1 MRQSHEVR
9 SNANLCHCRRTCQR
23 CGGLGMHGGSAHYP
37 ITIRDFLSTRAC
49 SRNRFRSRLLC
60 EEADPLGVVH
70 VHTVQH
76 PRHIPLPRADSL
88 ASEHNV
94 ITCFV
99 TNSSCRC
106 SKHSIPC
113 YHAGCIDCAQHWQQ
127 LTAGIRRVGRWL
139 RNHHSPRQLLLR

>member
-1 MRQSHEVR
+1 MADQRPVR
-9 SNANLCHCRRTCQR
+9 SHFVSPWVLELAVAT
-23 CGGLGMHGGSAHYP
+23 GLG
-37 ITIRDFLSTRAC
+37 
-49 SRNRFRSRLLC
+49 SRLLC

-76 PRHIPLPRADSL
+76 PRHIPQPRADSL

-99 TNSSCRC
+99 TNSRCRC